1 MCTPTYVYAVIST
14 ARLGMPAMRCPWGSQ
29 GLLREG
35 VPDLA
40 AAHAGL
46 DGVCYNVCY
55 NGSVVKRV
63 RASAASPEN
72 LITFPRSAV
81 FGNISAKQRHY
92 RNFKAYLLP
101 AALPQL

>member
-14 ARLGMPAMRCPWGSQ
+14 ARLGMPAMRCLRGSQ

-46 DGVCYNVCY
+46 DGVCYNV
-55 NGSVVKRV
+55 VAVLW
-63 RASAASPEN
+63 SPNSLN
-72 LITFPRSAV
+72 LLQLIHCADAETF
-81 FGNISAKQRHY
+81 G
-92 RNFKAYLLP
+92 L
-101 AALPQL
+101 